1 MFPAFLDTCTLYG
14 AYLCDSLLRLAEAG
28 TYRPL
33 WSAGVLDELERNLV
47 ERGLAKES
55 MGLGGA
61 GFPRNLGG
69 GAAAGGHG
77 PALLATGVLPVRRPA
92 P

>member
-1 MFPAFLDTCTLYG
+1 LP
-14 AYLCDSLLRLAEAG
+14 
-28 TYRPL
+28 
-33 WSAGVLDELERNLV
+33 W
-47 ERGLAKES
+47 RGSKES

-61 GFPRNLGG
+61 GFPRNVGG